1 MSTLII
7 WVMGAALLLI
17 NIMLRTRILRLEAR
31 LKELSRPEDYLRFLR
46 QQAVQKEKVPAI
58 KALRKQYPE
67 LSLIEANNLWQPIAR
82 QPFRFYSLN
91 LAACKKVYKI
101 YIDDNKTP

>member
-1 MSTLII
+1 MSALII

-31 LKELSRPEDYLRFLR
+31 LKELSNPKEQVAFLR
-46 QQAVQKEKVPAI
+46 AQAVQKEKAAAI

-67 LSLIEANNLWQPIAR
+67 ISLIDANRLWKQI
-82 QPFRFYSLN
+82 
-91 LAACKKVYKI
+91 
-101 YIDDNKTP
+101 

>member
-1 MSTLII
+1 MSVLIV

-31 LKELSRPEDYLRFLR
+31 LRELSNPQEQVAFLR
-46 QQAVQKEKVPAI
+46 QQAAKKNKSPAI

-67 LSLIEANNLWQPIAR
+67 LSLIEANKMWQ
-82 QPFRFYSLN
+82 Q
-91 LAACKKVYKI
+91 V
-101 YIDDNKTP
+101 

>member
-31 LKELSRPEDYLRFLR
+31 LKELSRPEDYFRFLR

-67 LSLIEANNLWQPIAR
+67 LSLIEANNLWQQI
-82 QPFRFYSLN
+82 Q
-91 LAACKKVYKI
+91 
-101 YIDDNKTP
+101 